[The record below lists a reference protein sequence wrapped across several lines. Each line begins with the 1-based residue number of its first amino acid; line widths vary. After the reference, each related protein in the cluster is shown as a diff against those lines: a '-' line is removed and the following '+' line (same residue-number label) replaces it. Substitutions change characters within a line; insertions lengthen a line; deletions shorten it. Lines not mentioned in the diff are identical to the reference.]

1 MLPMFGDY
9 YTPNLL
15 SGSPRTRMIG
25 NQIDQLINQ
34 TTSQGRQGAALTVI
48 LMAAVGLL
56 MLYYLSQ
63 RRPRTAEA
71 RDEPC
76 RPSANPGA
84 TAASAAGHPG
94 LRRLVVAPGAGRHP
108 VLVQR
113 RALPQ
118 RLAGLLDPL
127 VSDRRRLGGSDES
140 LRLALTQSLRLA
152 VLDHAGRH
160 AVGVALALGLARWR
174 GRGARAANALM
185 LVPLVTPEIVMGVA
199 LFLVFANLYDFVP
212 FGTWAQLLGHVTF
225 SISFV
230 VIIVRGRLFAI
241 GRDYEEAA
249 MDLGAS
255 PSQALRRVL
264 LPLLAPA
271 IFSSFAIVFAISID
285 DFVISQFLVGG
296 ASSVTIPVRL
306 YSGARLAPP
315 PSLNALATLM
325 LALTLIAV
333 CRRTGDAPLQ
343 PPRGWRRWRRYGAG
357 QIRALR
363 PRRASR
369 RRTRRETAAPRSRAI
384 SP

>member
-1 MLPMFGDY
+1 MLRAVTFAY
-9 YTPNLL
+9 VAWSLL
-15 SGSPRTRMIG
+15 
-25 NQIDQLINQ
+25 
-34 TTSQGRQGAALTVI
+34 
-48 LMAAVGLL
+48 
-56 MLYYLSQ
+56 
-63 RRPRTAEA
+63 
-71 RDEPC
+71 
-76 RPSANPGA
+76 
-84 TAASAAGHPG
+84 
-94 LRRLVVAPGAGRHP
+94 P
-108 VLVQR
+108 VLVAIQFSFN
-113 RALPQ
+113 
-118 RLAGLLDPL
+118 AGRSRSVWQGFSTRWYLTDAAS
-127 VSDRRRLGGSDES
+127 VARDDS

-152 VLDHAGRH
+152 GLTMLVATPL
-160 AVGVALALGLARWR
+160 GVALALGLARWR
-174 GRGARAANALM
+174 GRGSKAGNALM

-255 PSQALRRVL
+255 PVQALRRVL

-325 LALTLIAV
+325 LAFTLAAVTIAGLV
-333 CRRTGDAPLQ
+333 M
-343 PPRGWRRWRRYGAG
+343 RRYG
-357 QIRALR
+357 
-363 PRRASR
+363 
-369 RRTRRETAAPRSRAI
+369 RREGQADSAVAALGRLDI
-384 SP
+384 